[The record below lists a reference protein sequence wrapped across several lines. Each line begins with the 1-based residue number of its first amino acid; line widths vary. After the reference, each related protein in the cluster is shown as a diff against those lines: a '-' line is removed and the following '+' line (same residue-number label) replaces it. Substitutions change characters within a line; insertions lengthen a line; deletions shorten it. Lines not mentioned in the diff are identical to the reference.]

1 MAPGQ
6 ILHVMTFGA
15 GRMPSYAAQIPLD
28 QRWLIVHYVAT
39 LQRGGAAL
47 P

>member
-6 ILHVMTFGA
+6 ILHVITYGT

-28 QRWLIVHYVAT
+28 QRWLIVHHVGT
-39 LQRGGAAL
+39 LQRGGGTR